1 MSGRNRWLARC
12 TLALVVPALVLAV
25 LEAFVRALGSGAIA
39 PLVTLESDPQDPTRV
54 HLRAHGISTDTP
66 HVSPAFSRAKAPG
79 TFRIALFGESAA
91 AGFPHHLSS
100 TPARW
105 LELLLRDRWP
115 NRRAEVVDCAIAG
128 IGGDWLEAGAR
139 LVLPLDVDAV
149 LVYAGN
155 NEFLSAF
162 IERKR
167 REVAGSFRDRL
178 RDALLAHSALA
189 RAVRDRVA
197 GSTHLVPTRSPLD
210 TRGLVEAP
218 LGPVRMAIEADFEAN
233 LVAIGELA
241 QQRGIPL
248 LLFRPVAAR
257 RDWPPLS
264 SVPTRLRDEDERR
277 ELELELEQ
285 VGVALATGQL
295 ELARQQLEYVA
306 KIDPGLAL
314 LEFRRGELL
323 DIESG
328 VSGSPLASPHY
339 RAALDLDERPS
350 RVNARL
356 AQRITAASARV
367 GAPYIDAD
375 AMFCEQ
381 SSDGLP
387 PASWLDDHVHLSI
400 EGQYRL
406 ALVFMQSLERAG
418 IPLPAAEWKPST
430 VPGFADGVNALGIA
444 LGEVVANQV
453 QLGFSSL
460 IAGYEQPATQVE
472 HFARARRKFDAVL
485 AEYPGQPRAL
495 CGRGFLNAAEGKP
508 DQAIADFE
516 AAYQIAARVTLE
528 MRASVERIDV
538 FRRALERSNLR
549 FRADG
554 RLERITPV
562 R

>member
-12 TLALVVPALVLAV
+12 ALVLVVPALVLGIV
-25 LEAFVRALGSGAIA
+25 EACVRALGLGDVA
-39 PLVTLESDPQDPTRV
+39 PLVTLESDPQDSSRV

-66 HVSPAFSRAKAPG
+66 HVSPAFAREKAPG

-105 LELLLRDRWP
+105 LELLVRDRWQ
-115 NRRAEVVDCAIAG
+115 NLRAEVIDCAIAG

-167 REVAGSFRDRL
+167 RAVTGSLGDRL
-178 RDALLAHSALA
+178 RDFALSNSALA
-189 RAVRDRVA
+189 RALRDRLG
-197 GSTHLVPTRSPLD
+197 GSARLEPTRSPLD
-210 TRGLVEAP
+210 TRGLVETP
-218 LGPVRMAIEADFEAN
+218 LGVVREAIEADFEAN
-233 LVAIGELA
+233 LVAIGALA
-241 QQRGIPL
+241 KERGIPF

-264 SVPTRLRDEDERR
+264 SVPTRPRDEDERH
-277 ELELELEQ
+277 ELEQ
-285 VGVALATGQL
+285 ELEQIGLGLATGQL
-295 ELARQQLEYVA
+295 DLARQQLEYVA

-328 VSGSPLASPHY
+328 VSGSPLAAPHY

-356 AQRITAASARV
+356 AKRIASAGAMV
-367 GAPYIDAD
+367 GATYIDAD
-375 AMFCEQ
+375 ALFCEQ
-381 SSDGLP
+381 SSDALP

-418 IPLPAAEWKPST
+418 IPRPGSEWRPSAVREFAE
-430 VPGFADGVNALGIA
+430 GVNALGIA

-472 HFARARRKFDAVL
+472 HFARARRKFDSVL

-516 AAYQIAARVTLE
+516 AAYQVAARVTLE

-549 FRADG
+549 FRNDG
-554 RLERITPV
+554 RLERVTPA